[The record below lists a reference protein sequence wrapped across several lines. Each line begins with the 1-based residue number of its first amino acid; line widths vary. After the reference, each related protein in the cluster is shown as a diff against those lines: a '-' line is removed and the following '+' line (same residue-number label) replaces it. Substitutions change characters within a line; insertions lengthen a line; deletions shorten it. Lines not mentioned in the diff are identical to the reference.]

1 MKYFIL
7 LSFLFFTVFCGDYR
21 KPTRAQRNCISKK
34 IGEEETKKLILSL
47 RKYHRTNGKAT
58 LLDYILDKRL
68 DLKDLVNECLLKTK
82 RRLDKISD
90 DIDKA
95 FKNQLVDYYMKAIL
109 RDERVKTEVINNLK
123 VNKDYAINSCSNF
136 LTDKDICTLVI
147 DKILQKL
154 EEKN

>member
-7 LSFLFFTVFCGDYR
+7 LSYLFFTVFCGDYR

-58 LLDYILDKRL
+58 LLDYILDKRT
-68 DLKDLVNECLLKTK
+68 DLKNIANECLLKIK

-95 FKNQLVDYYMKAIL
+95 FQNQLVDYYMKALL
-109 RDERVKTEVINNLK
+109 RDERVKSEIINDLK
-123 VNKDYAINSCSNF
+123 VNKNVAVKSC
-136 LTDKDICTLVI
+136 LKLLDVKDICTLII
-147 DKILQKL
+147 DKLLEKL
-154 EEKN
+154 EK

>member
-7 LSFLFFTVFCGDYR
+7 QAFLFFTVFCGDYR
-21 KPTRAQRNCISKK
+21 KPTRAQRNCIAKK

-58 LLDYILDKRL
+58 LLDYILDKRG
-68 DLKDLVNECLLKTK
+68 DLKSVADECLLKIK

-95 FKNQLVDYYMKAIL
+95 FKNQLIDYYMKALL
-109 RDERVKTEVINNLK
+109 RDERVKSEIINNLEI
-123 VNKDYAINSCSNF
+123 NKNLAISSCSNF
-136 LTDKDICTLVI
+136 LNDKDICTLIV
-147 DKILQKL
+147 DKIMN
-154 EEKN
+154 EIKNNA

>member
-7 LSFLFFTVFCGDYR
+7 ISLLFFTVFCGDYR
-21 KPTRAQRNCISKK
+21 KPTRAQRNCFVKN
-34 IGEEETKKLILSL
+34 IGEEETKKLIISL

-58 LLDYILDKRL
+58 LLDYILDKRT
-68 DLKDLVNECLLKTK
+68 DLKNIANECLLKIK

-95 FKNQLVDYYMKAIL
+95 FKSQLVDYYMKAIL
-109 RDERVKTEVINNLK
+109 RDERVKTEILNNLK
-123 VNKDYAINSCSNF
+123 LNRDFAINACSNH
-136 LTDKDICTLVI
+136 LNDKNICTLVI
-147 DKILQKL
+147 DKIVQKL

>member
-7 LSFLFFTVFCGDYR
+7 LSLLFFTVFCGDYR
-21 KPTRAQRNCISKK
+21 KPTRAQRNCFVKN
-34 IGEEETKKLILSL
+34 IGEEETKKLIISL

-58 LLDYILDKRL
+58 LLDYILDKRT
-68 DLKDLVNECLLKTK
+68 DLKNIADECLLKIK

-95 FKNQLVDYYMKAIL
+95 FQNQLVDYYMKAIL
-109 RDERVKTEVINNLK
+109 RDERVKSEIINDLK
-123 VNKDYAINSCSNF
+123 VNKNFAVKSCSKHLNVED
-136 LTDKDICTLVI
+136 LCALII

-154 EEKN
+154 EKEN

>member
-7 LSFLFFTVFCGDYR
+7 LSFLFLTVFCGDYR
-21 KPTRAQRNCISKK
+21 KPTRAQRNCIASK

-58 LLDYILDKRL
+58 LLDYILKKRE
-68 DLKDLVNECLLKTK
+68 DLRSVANECLLKIR

-95 FKNQLVDYYMKAIL
+95 FKNQLVDYYFKAIL
-109 RDERVKTEVINNLK
+109 RDERTKTEVINNLK
-123 VNKDYAINSCSNF
+123 INKEYAISSCSNI
-136 LTDKDICTLVI
+136 LTDKEMCTLVI
-147 DKILQKL
+147 EKIMQKL